1 MRLSVSNIAW
11 EPAEDEAVA
20 ALLRQSGIDAIDIA
34 PGKCF
39 ARPVEATDA
48 EIAAVRE
55 RWAARGISI
64 CGMQGLLFGAA
75 GLNMFGP
82 APTQSAML
90 DYLEEICRVAGGL
103 GATRL
108 VFGAPK
114 HRDRSVLSD
123 AQAHAVACDFFR
135 RMGDIAARR
144 DVIFCIEAVPAAY
157 GSNFLRTHAEAAAMV
172 RAVDHPSIR
181 LLLDSGTMAANGE
194 DCAQVVADHAPL
206 VAHVHLSEQG
216 MRALGECEDGSGV
229 DHATLAAHL
238 RRWLPSQTLTIE
250 MLPAGDRIDALRRS
264 IARAVRHYGDPEAAA

>member
-39 ARPVEATDA
+39 AKPAEATA
-48 EIAAVRE
+48 VEIAAVRE
-55 RWAARGISI
+55 AWAARGIAI
-64 CGMQGLLFGAA
+64 RGMQGLLFGSAN
-75 GLNMFGP
+75 LNMFGS
-82 APTQSAML
+82 AQTQSAML
-90 DYLEEICRVAGGL
+90 AYLGEICRVAAGL

-114 HRDRSVLSD
+114 HRDRGTLSD
-123 AQAHAVACDFFR
+123 AQADAVARDFFLR
-135 RMGDIAARR
+135 LGDIAADRG
-144 DVIFCIEAVPAAY
+144 VVFCIEAVPATY

-181 LLLDSGTMAANGE
+181 LLLDSGTIAANGE
-194 DCAQVVADHAPL
+194 DCAQVVRDHAPL
-206 VAHVHLSEQG
+206 VAHVHLSEPG
-216 MRALGECEDGSGV
+216 MRALGEGGAGADY
-229 DHATLAAHL
+229 AALAAQL

-250 MLPAGDRIDALRRS
+250 MLPAGDRLEALRRS
-264 IARAVRHYGDPEAAA
+264 VAFATRCYRAPEAAS